1 MIAVGSDDT
10 TVTGGAPTGKVRGG
24 LSQGSRWPD
33 LTLST
38 VHCPLSTVQVFVY
51 EYSDSSRR
59 WLKVETFS
67 TITDPVHDIAFAP
80 NIGRSYHVLAVATK
94 DLRIITLR
102 PLPDQ
107 TAAGGGTRY

>member
-10 TVTGGAPTGKVRGG
+10 AVTGGAPTGKVCCPI
-24 LSQGSRWPD
+24 SRLPD
-33 LTLST
+33 LT
-38 VHCPLSTVQVFVY
+38 LSTVQVFVY

>member
-24 LSQGSRWPD
+24 LSQGSGLPD
-33 LTLST
+33 LTLSN
-38 VHCPLSTVQVFVY
+38 VQVFVY